1 MVYSLSFTEPQESVK
16 VPQKFSREK
25 KKEGGRGGLADYIV
39 AVFVCE
45 GYLPLRKI
53 PGMPH

>member
-25 KKEGGRGGLADYIV
+25 KKKGEEEA
-39 AVFVCE
+39 
-45 GYLPLRKI
+45 
-53 PGMPH
+53 